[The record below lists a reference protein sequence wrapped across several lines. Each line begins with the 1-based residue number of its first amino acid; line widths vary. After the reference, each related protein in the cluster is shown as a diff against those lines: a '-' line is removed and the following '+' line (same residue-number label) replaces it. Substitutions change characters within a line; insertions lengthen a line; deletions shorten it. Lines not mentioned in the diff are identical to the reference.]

1 MDYDQIRAMAAHGI
15 SFFSDADGEKAYKII
30 TSGGGVVIGDD
41 GLEVAVPE
49 QTAYLSGLVRDIN
62 IRDINGDSIKAGDK
76 RGIFNADIPIDFGMV
91 IYVDGEA
98 YTVVNPRPIKPTGTV
113 VAYRPILRRIAGV

>member
-1 MDYDQIRAMAAHGI
+1 MDYEQIRAMAAQGI
-15 SFFSDADGEKAYKII
+15 SFFSDADGENAYKII

-41 GLEVAVPE
+41 GLEVTLPE